1 MLALQ
6 ITALKP
12 FMSALLSGDLFDI
25 FLLEEATLATAATY
39 TIDGRINK
47 AFFPPEERDDT
58 SLHPYE
64 FTPWSEMKGLCFDL
78 IKGKRT
84 PLHFQFVFHLMPAH
98 VTSILENGGAGHIK
112 DFVKAF
118 VLTVR
123 YDGEKIILCTGTSFT
138 TFVADK
144 EPERL
149 WDTALKKYLQ
159 KKEIACDEL

>member
-1 MLALQ
+1 MIALQ

-25 FLLEEATLATAATY
+25 FLLEEASLATAVTY
-39 TIDGRINK
+39 TINGRINK
-47 AFFPPEERDDT
+47 AFFPLEERDDT

-64 FTPWSEMKGLCFDL
+64 FTPWQEMKGLCFDL

-84 PLHFQFVFHLMPAH
+84 PLNFQFVFHLMPVH
-98 VTSILENGGAGHIK
+98 VASILDKGSVGHLK
-112 DFVKAF
+112 DLVNAF

-123 YDGEKIILCTGTSFT
+123 FDGEKIILCTGTSFT

-149 WDTALKKYLQ
+149 WDTAFKQYLH